1 MELAKV
7 TSKGQITVPA
17 AIRKL
22 LDLNVGDKMAFFKVG
37 GRVNVINAKSIETG
51 ELRIE

>member
-7 TSKGQITVPA
+7 TSKGQITIPI
-17 AIRKL
+17 AIRKM
-22 LDLNVGDKMAFFKVG
+22 LDLEVGDKMAFFEVE
-37 GRVNVINAKSIETG
+37 GRVNVINAKNIETG